1 MLKAEYRTCK
11 KKVTDADEVN
21 ENEKSKLTRVT
32 EELSKMTDQLG
43 DVQEEID
50 MAPLPEG
57 AQPRERI
64 NKRDKL
70 RLQVAQL
77 QVAYQTQSKS
87 TAQAADDLR
96 KLEFELFSIDFS
108 FFSSAFFFFSR
119 KAVPAFC
126 R

>member
-96 KLEFELFSIDFS
+96 KLEFELFSIDKKMVLLFH
-108 FFSSAFFFFSR
+108 
-119 KAVPAFC
+119 
-126 R
+126 